1 VINKKNVQHNFNNK
15 ATIYN
20 DCALI
25 QKTAAKKLC
34 DLAKDYINDDVTILD
49 LGSGTSFIAKN
60 LLLFQK
66 NLKIFEVDFAKKML
80 DHWQDRPKN
89 VTPILADI
97 ENLPFKNNETFDIIF
112 SSFALQWID
121 NFEQL
126 FTNLYSLLKQN
137 GLIIFCLPTEKTFA
151 EIRDANKKSGC
162 NFSIRNLANQASIRQ
177 SLLDIGFKENF
188 FISEIVNQKYQNAA
202 ESLKE
207 FKKIGTNYSEN
218 SKTIIT
224 KKNLQKF
231 NLFFSQNSNNIASWH
246 LCYLIFKK

>member
-1 VINKKNVQHNFNNK
+1 MINKKTVQHNFSNK
-15 ATIYN
+15 AAIYN
-20 DCALI
+20 DCALL

-34 DLAKDYINDDVTILD
+34 DLAKDYIIDDTTILD

-66 NLKIFEVDFAKKML
+66 NLKIFEVDFAEKML
-80 DHWQDRPKN
+80 NQWQDRPKN

-126 FTNLYSLLKQN
+126 FTNLQLLLKQN
-137 GLIIFCLPTEKTFA
+137 GLIIFCLPTEQTFS
-151 EIRDANKKSGC
+151 EIKDASKKSGC
-162 NFSIRNLANQASIRQ
+162 NFMMRNLANQASIRQ
-177 SLLDIGFKENF
+177 ILLDLGFKENF
-188 FISEIVNQKYQNAA
+188 FISDIVNQKYQNAVGA
-202 ESLKE
+202 LKE

-218 SKTIIT
+218 SKIIIT
-224 KKNLQKF
+224 KKSLQKF